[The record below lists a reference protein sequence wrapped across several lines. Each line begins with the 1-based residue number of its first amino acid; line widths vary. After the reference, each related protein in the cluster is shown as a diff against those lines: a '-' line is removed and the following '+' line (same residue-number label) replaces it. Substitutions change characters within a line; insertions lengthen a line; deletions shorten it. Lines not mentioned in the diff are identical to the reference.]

1 MSLAQFVHL
10 HNHSQYSLLDGACR
24 IDDMLAEAVKMKMP
38 ALAITDHGNLF
49 GAIEFYTKARKSKIK
64 PIIGIEAYVAPESR
78 HDRTPKGLTKS
89 GYHLILLAKNL
100 TGYKN
105 LIKLSSLGY
114 TEGFYN
120 KPRIDKELLREYGDG
135 LIALSACLKGEIAQN
150 IQNDRHEEAK
160 KAVREYLDILGSENF
175 YLEIQN
181 HGLLEE
187 KKVANAVK
195 DMADNLG
202 VELVATNDCHYMKRE
217 HYNAHD
223 ALLCIQTGK
232 LLEETNRM
240 KYTTDQIYFKSPE
253 EMVELFSDTPEA
265 IENTLRIAEE
275 CSLELEL
282 FKIRL
287 PDFPL
292 PEGFKTTESYLKYLT
307 IQGLE
312 KRYGKVTT
320 TLEERLHY
328 ELDTINSMGYAGY
341 FLIVKDFVDYARA
354 NNVRVGPGRGS
365 AAGSIVSYCLEITNL
380 DPIKYGLLFE
390 RFLNPE
396 RISMPDIDI
405 DFADRGREKVINYVT
420 NKYGKESV
428 AQIIT
433 FGSMAARAV
442 VRDVGRVMSLSYGE
456 VDVIAKLIPMEIDMT
471 LDKAL
476 KVEHELQRRY
486 EEEESIK
493 TLIDHSRILEGLA
506 RHASTHAAGVV
517 IAPGPITDYAPLYKS
532 SKDEIITQY
541 DMRWIEAIGLI
552 KMDFLGLR
560 TLTVIDDCL
569 NQLKKRGINLDID
582 KIPLDD
588 TKVYELFSN
597 GETVGIFQ
605 FESGGMREYL
615 KKLRPNCLEDL
626 TAMNALYRPGP
637 LDAKMI
643 DVYIDR
649 KKGIKEIEYAHPIL
663 ESILKVTYGVIVFQE
678 QVLKIARELAGYSLG
693 EADILRKAIGKKQA
707 DIMAEQKDK
716 FIKGAQDRKVDKST
730 AVKIFEQIETFGR
743 YGFVKAHS
751 ACYAFIAYQTAYL
764 KVHYPVEFMAA
775 LMTSEMSDTSR
786 IMEFKAECERVKIE
800 LKKPDINSGETG
812 FAVEGSLIFFG
823 LAAIKNVGSSAV
835 ESIVKTR
842 EEGGKFNDIFD
853 FCSRI
858 DLHAV
863 NRRTMENL
871 VMAGALDEIGPNRA
885 VLFNSIETAINYGSK
900 IQREKETRQSTLF
913 GGKEDAAEAR
923 PKYPETQ
930 PWSQI
935 ELLAR
940 EKDSLG
946 YWLSGHPLDPVKELF
961 YAYIDTP
968 LADLE
973 KIPEGNKI
981 IIAGVLTQVKIQTSR
996 RGNQFALLNIE
1007 DFSGSG
1013 EIIIFSDI
1021 VEKRRMLL
1029 IEGNIVVV
1037 FGTAST
1043 REGEKTKIRGDD
1055 VTLLESAP
1063 REFPLSLSI
1072 RLEEGISEGL
1082 PEKLLKEFETNAG
1095 KGDIVFHYKRNG
1107 RQVTFKSKK
1116 YKVEPSVKLIERL
1129 KALVGPENVSLI
1141 KS

>member
-24 IDDMLAEAVKMKMP
+24 IDDMLTEAVKMKMP

-78 HDRTPKGLTKS
+78 HDRSPKGLTKS
-89 GYHLILLAKNL
+89 GYHLILLVKNL

-135 LIALSACLKGEIAQN
+135 LIALSACLKGEIALN

-160 KAVREYLDILGSENF
+160 KATREYLDILGTENF
-175 YLEIQN
+175 FLEIQN
-181 HGLLEE
+181 HGLPEE
-187 KKVANAVK
+187 KKVANSVK
-195 DMADNLG
+195 DIADNLG
-202 VELVATNDCHYMKRE
+202 VRLVATNDCHYMKRE
-217 HYNAHD
+217 HNNAHD
-223 ALLCIQTGK
+223 TLLCIQTGK

-240 KYTTDQIYFKSPE
+240 KYATDQIYFKSPE

-275 CSLELEL
+275 CSLELDL

-292 PEGFKTTESYLKYLT
+292 PEGFKTTESYLSYLT

-312 KRYGKVTT
+312 KRYGKVTSS
-320 TLEERLHY
+320 LEDRLQY
-328 ELDTINSMGYAGY
+328 ELEVINKMGYAGY

-365 AAGSIVSYCLEITNL
+365 AAGSIVSYCLGITNL

-396 RISMPDIDI
+396 RVSMPDIDI
-405 DFADRGREKVINYVT
+405 DFADRGRDKVIDYVT

-456 VDVIAKLIPMEIDMT
+456 VDVIAKLIPMEMDMT
-471 LDKAL
+471 LEKAL
-476 KVEHELQRRY
+476 KAEQELQRRY

-493 TLIDHSRILEGLA
+493 TLIDRSRILEGLA

-532 SKDEIITQY
+532 NKDEITTQY

-588 TKVYELFSN
+588 VKIYELFSN

-649 KKGIKEIEYAHPIL
+649 KKGVKKIEYAHPIL

-693 EADILRKAIGKKQA
+693 EADVLRKAIGKKQA
-707 DIMAEQKDK
+707 DVMAEQKDK

-730 AVKIFEQIETFGR
+730 AARIFEQIETFGR

-786 IMEFKAECERVKIE
+786 IMEFKAECERMKIE
-800 LKKPDINSGETG
+800 LKKPDINSGEPG
-812 FAVEGSLIFFG
+812 FSVEGSLIFFG
-823 LAAIKNVGSSAV
+823 LAAIKNVGWNAV

-842 EEGGKFNDIFD
+842 EEGGKFTDIFD
-853 FCSRI
+853 FCSRV
-858 DLHAV
+858 DLRAV
-863 NRRTMENL
+863 NRRTIENL
-871 VMAGALDEIGPNRA
+871 VMAGAMDEIGSDRA
-885 VLFNSIETAINYGSK
+885 ALFNSIETAINYGAK

-913 GGKEDAAEAR
+913 GGREDVAEAK
-923 PKYPETQ
+923 PKYPETR
-930 PWSQI
+930 PWSQM

-961 YAYIDTP
+961 EAYIDTP

-973 KIPEGNKI
+973 KIPEGKKV

-1055 VTLLESAP
+1055 MTLLESAP

-1072 RLEEGISEGL
+1072 RLEEGLPEGL
-1082 PEKLLKEFETNAG
+1082 PEKLLEEFEKNAG
-1095 KGDIVFHYKRNG
+1095 KSDVVFYYKQNG

-1129 KALVGPENVSLI
+1129 KTLVGPENVSLV